1 MARPRKPTAQLELE
15 GAFKKNPRRKAAR
28 EGEPVV
34 ENPVGSPPKH
44 VSKQAALI
52 WRRVV
57 KEAYWLRSTHRD
69 VLEVFCAYKSLFEAN
84 PADMSAAQVAQ
95 MMKAMTELG
104 LTAASQTKVKAPEK
118 AKEEDNPFAMFQ

>member
-1 MARPRKPTAQLELE
+1 MARPRTPTAILELK
-15 GAFKKNPRRKAAR
+15 GAFKKDPQRKAAR

-44 VSKQAALI
+44 VSKPAALI

-69 VLEVFCAYKSLFEAN
+69 VLEAFCVYKAAFETD
-84 PADMSAAQVAQ
+84 PLSMKSAQVAQ

-104 LTAASQTKVKAPEK
+104 LTAASQTKVKVPEK
-118 AKEEDNPFAMFQ
+118 AKEEDNPFA